1 MKSSLYWPY
10 PLVYDNCKSVLG
22 QKGVRYYSKWNSI
35 HYFMLLFRYWNS
47 VWAKRGVVVAKK
59 GLDIIPSGI
68 VSIISCYYSGIGTF
82 GAKKGLDI
90 IPSGIV
96 SIIYVII
103 PNFKSVDPSFGAK
116 KGLDIIPISG
126 YYSTFELYLYAKK
139 QTKKNTQASLYI
151 YI

>member
-68 VSIISCYYSGIGTF
+68 VSII
-82 GAKKGLDI
+82 
-90 IPSGIV
+90 
-96 SIIYVII
+96 YVII

-126 YYSTFELYLYAKK
+126 YYSTLELYLYANKQKK
-139 QTKKNTQASLYI
+139 HADIIIYLYI
-151 YI
+151 IMLRFLFVCLFLFAYR